1 MTIMCTLVVAACLT
15 ASPSARPPQDVARTL
30 VFDKSLT
37 SFIST
42 ANSRNRDPRLD
53 WTTDGCS
60 APVVGSTGRTFDFY
74 DACRR
79 HDFAYRNFRTFQ
91 DGKLWTS
98 SLRARIDAVFKKDM
112 LADCARRAGAS
123 KASCV
128 GWADTFYQFVRAYA
142 GP

>member
-15 ASPSARPPQDVARTL
+15 ASPSGRPAQDVARTL
-30 VFDKSLT
+30 VFDRPLAT
-37 SFIST
+37 FI
-42 ANSRNRDPRLD
+42 AAADSRDRDRRLD
-53 WTTDGCS
+53 WSTDGCS

-79 HDFAYRNFRTFQ
+79 HDFAYRNFRRLL

-98 SLRARIDAVFKKDM
+98 SFRSRIDAVFKKDM
-112 LADCARRAGAS
+112 LADCARRTGTA

>member
-1 MTIMCTLVVAACLT
+1 MAIVCTLVVTACFSVST
-15 ASPSARPPQDVARTL
+15 PSRPPQDVARSL
-30 VFDKSLT
+30 VFDRSLS
-37 SFIST
+37 SFIAT
-42 ANSRNRDPRLD
+42 ANSRDRDPRLD

-79 HDFAYRNFRTFQ
+79 HDFGYRNFRTLL
-91 DGKLWTS
+91 DGKLWTAA
-98 SLRARIDAVFKKDM
+98 LRARIDSVFKKDM
-112 LADCARRAGAS
+112 LANCARRVGTA
-123 KASCV
+123 KASCI

>member
-1 MTIMCTLVVAACLT
+1 MTIMCTLVVTACLSV
-15 ASPSARPPQDVARTL
+15 SPSGRPAQDVARSL
-30 VFDKSLT
+30 VFDRSLS
-37 SFIST
+37 SFIAT
-42 ANSRNRDPRLD
+42 ADSRDRDPRLD
-53 WTTDGCS
+53 WSTDGCS

-79 HDFAYRNFRTFQ
+79 HDFAYRNFSRLLG
-91 DGKLWTS
+91 GKLWTS

-112 LADCARRAGAS
+112 LADCRRRTGAS
-123 KASCV
+123 KTSCI